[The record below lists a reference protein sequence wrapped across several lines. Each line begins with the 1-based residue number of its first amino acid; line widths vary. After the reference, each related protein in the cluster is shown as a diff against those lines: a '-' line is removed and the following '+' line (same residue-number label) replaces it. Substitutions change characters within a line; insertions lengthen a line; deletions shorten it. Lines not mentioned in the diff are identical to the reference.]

1 VSIQMHNCKLIRSSF
16 IDLAL
21 DELSPA
27 KSTQL
32 LAELDDCP
40 ACREDYA
47 ALRSTMHVSRQ
58 ALQVALPG
66 EEFWTGYHAR
76 LRSRVMARPAPD
88 NEKGIEYSSSF
99 ARPVRMP
106 LSRQFWLASR
116 GIANASVRVPVP
128 VALVL
133 IVLFGLSFFFLRP
146 RGQVNSTQST
156 PLASVETRTVQVPV
170 IQERVVNRVVY
181 VEKRGRKSRRGTS
194 QWERTPT
201 STVANNV
208 ARAESETST
217 RTALSLVGF
226 KPSDQVKLTI
236 IKGSFKGEK

>member
-1 VSIQMHNCKLIRSSF
+1 MHNCKLIRSSF

-32 LAELDDCP
+32 LAELNDCP

-47 ALRSTMHVSRQ
+47 ALRSTTHVSSQ
-58 ALQVALPG
+58 ALRSGLPG
-66 EEFWTGYHAR
+66 EDFWPGYHAR
-76 LRSRVMARPAPD
+76 LRSRVMASPAPD
-88 NEKGIEYSSSF
+88 NEKSIEYSSSF
-99 ARPVRMP
+99 AQPARMP
-106 LSRQFWLASR
+106 VSERLWLALR
-116 GIANASVRVPVP
+116 VMANTSVRVPVP
-128 VALVL
+128 AALVL
-133 IVLFGLSFFFLRP
+133 LFLFGLSFFFLRP
-146 RGQVNSTQST
+146 RGQVATIQST
-156 PLASVETRTVQVPV
+156 PLASVETQTVQVPV

-201 STVANNV
+201 STVPNSV
-208 ARAESETST
+208 ARAESVAST

-236 IKGSFKGEK
+236 IKGSIKGEK

>member
-1 VSIQMHNCKLIRSSF
+1 MHNCKLIRSSF

-32 LAELDDCP
+32 LAELNDCP

-47 ALRSTMHVSRQ
+47 ALRSTMHVSSQ
-58 ALQVALPG
+58 ALGSALPG
-66 EEFWTGYHAR
+66 EEFWPGYHAR
-76 LRSRVMARPAPD
+76 LRSRVMASLAPD
-88 NEKGIEYSSSF
+88 DENGIEYSSSF
-99 ARPVRMP
+99 AQPSQMP
-106 LSRQFWLASR
+106 LSRRLWLSLR

-133 IVLFGLSFFFLRP
+133 LVLFGFSFFFLRP
-146 RGQVNSTQST
+146 RGQVATTQST
-156 PLASVETRTVQVPV
+156 QLASVETRTVQVPV
-170 IQERVVNRVVY
+170 IQERVVSRVVY

-194 QWERTPT
+194 QWERRPT
-201 STVANNV
+201 STVANSV
-208 ARAESETST
+208 ARAESDAST

>member
-1 VSIQMHNCKLIRSSF
+1 MHKCKLIRSSF
-16 IDLAL
+16 VELAL

-32 LAELDDCP
+32 LAELNDCP

-47 ALRSTMHVSRQ
+47 ALRTTMHVSSQ
-58 ALQVALPG
+58 ALRSGLPG
-66 EEFWTGYHAR
+66 EDFWAAYHAR
-76 LRSRVMARPAPD
+76 LRSRVMVSPAPD

-106 LSRQFWLASR
+106 FSRQLWLASR

-133 IVLFGLSFFFLRP
+133 MVLFGLFILRP
-146 RGQVNSTQST
+146 RGQVTSTQST
-156 PLASVETRTVQVPV
+156 QLTSVETRTVQVPV
-170 IQERVVNRVVY
+170 IKERVVNRVVY

-194 QWERTPT
+194 QWERMPT
-201 STVANNV
+201 STAANSV
-208 ARAESETST
+208 ARAESDAST
-217 RTALSLVGF
+217 RTAPSLVGF